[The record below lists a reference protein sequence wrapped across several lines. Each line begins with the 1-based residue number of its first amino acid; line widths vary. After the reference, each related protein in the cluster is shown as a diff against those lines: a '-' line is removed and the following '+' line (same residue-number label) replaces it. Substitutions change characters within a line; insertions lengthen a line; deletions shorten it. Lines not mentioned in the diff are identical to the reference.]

1 MYMVNINKLKGRMVE
16 LGLSMSDVAVKM
28 GINQT
33 TLYRKFANDGAG
45 LSILDAQKL
54 VEILRL
60 TAEEAIAIFFT
71 KVVA

>member
-1 MYMVNINKLKGRMVE
+1 MYIVNVNKLKGRMVE
-16 LGLSMSDVAVKM
+16 LGLSMSDVAAKM

-45 LSILDAQKL
+45 LSISDAQQL
-54 VEILRL
+54 VEILQL